1 MTHAE
6 QFLRA
11 EAIEES
17 FIRASGP
24 GGQNVN
30 KVASAVQLR
39 FFPERAGLPPRA
51 RRRLLALAGSRA
63 TQTGAIVIEASNSR
77 SQERNRAAA
86 RQRLIDLITKSLIE
100 PKRRLKTKPTLASRK
115 RRMDQKKQRGELKKS
130 RGRIRSDP

>member
-39 FFPERAGLPPRA
+39 FFPERAGLP
-51 RRRLLALAGSRA
+51 G
-63 TQTGAIVIEASNSR
+63 QAS
-77 SQERNRAAA
+77 
-86 RQRLIDLITKSLIE
+86 ITC
-100 PKRRLKTKPTLASRK
+100 P
-115 RRMDQKKQRGELKKS
+115 GGKS
-130 RGRIRSDP
+130 RHTDRRDCH